1 MRQFLSLA
9 AALVGLLASP
19 MALAQDGGMFAVR
32 VRAGNLSP
40 ANSDASNMALSINK
54 KSTTEV
60 DLSVFLN
67 ANEALELAIL
77 SPQNHTLYSAAW
89 AENVGS
95 FKQTPITL
103 VGQHH
108 FTGLVGDVRPYLGL
122 GLTYTRISGVST
134 TDGVLDFKRSSL
146 GLAAQIGL
154 DVPLAKGWLLNL
166 DVKKL
171 QIATRVSYE
180 GTDLG
185 KFKLDPV
192 LLSVGVGVRF

>member
-108 FTGLVGDVRPYLGL
+108 FTGLLGGVRPYLGL
-122 GLTYTRISGVST
+122 GLAYTRISGVST